1 MEQPRFSVVANGVTT
16 YYSAQEQIV
25 EDLDRISRQV
35 KLGHSNIHTTEIYTH
50 MTEADL
56 IGGYD
61 MIK

>member
-16 YYSAQEQIV
+16 YYS
-25 EDLDRISRQV
+25 
-35 KLGHSNIHTTEIYTH
+35 TTEIYTH

-56 IGGYD
+56 IGGYY